1 MKHKQIGFTR
11 TKLLIVIGIV
21 AVLAVLFV
29 SYIVWARQLADQ
41 ARPLA
46 GAGAAAVYTKH
57 PVEAEKAIKKNPADV
72 NAHAGLAAAYVIKND
87 KTAAIAEYRKVLEL
101 QPGNEDAMLWL
112 AHLLIRTGK
121 RIEGKQ
127 MYQKLAGKD
136 DDYGKDARM
145 MLKDLDK

>member
-11 TKLLIVIGIV
+11 TKLL
-21 AVLAVLFV
+21 
-29 SYIVWARQLADQ
+29 
-41 ARPLA
+41 
-46 GAGAAAVYTKH
+46 
-57 PVEAEKAIKKNPADV
+57 ADV
-72 NAHAGLAAAYVIKND
+72 NAHAGLAAAYVIKGN

-112 AHLLIRTGK
+112 AHLLISTGK
-121 RIEGKQ
+121 WIEGKQ